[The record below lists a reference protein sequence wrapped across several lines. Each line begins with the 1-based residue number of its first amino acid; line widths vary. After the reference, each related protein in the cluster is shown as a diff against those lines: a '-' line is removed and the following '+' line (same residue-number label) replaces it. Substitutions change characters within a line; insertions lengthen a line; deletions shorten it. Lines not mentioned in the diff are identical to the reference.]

1 MEDDLIDFVR
11 SSLHAKKQD
20 AFADSVIDYLR
31 SETIYTL
38 NNFQAYVS
46 SSYWKE
52 APFQIGVRLTFEAVL
67 KEIMGSV
74 TKQAETEVKRK
85 FM

>member
-1 MEDDLIDFVR
+1 MEDELINFVR

-20 AFADSVIDYLR
+20 ALADSVIDYLR

-38 NNFQAYVS
+38 NNLQDYVS

-52 APFQIGVRLTFEAVL
+52 APFQIGVRLTFEVAL

-74 TKQAETEVKRK
+74 TKQAEAEAKRK
-85 FM
+85 FI